1 MLNFLAHFIQFAP
14 LSVYGTPPRRSDIAR
29 YEVWNRQEGGVDIT
43 SENLGV
49 GKGIGCPPISAIK
62 TRLTHMPQNGAQRLK
77 PVSSWGIRE
86 VSLEEVKTE
95 IDLEG

>member
-1 MLNFLAHFIQFAP
+1 M
-14 LSVYGTPPRRSDIAR
+14 
-29 YEVWNRQEGGVDIT
+29 WNRQEVGVDIT
-43 SENLGV
+43 SENVGV

-62 TRLTHMPQNGAQRLK
+62 TRLPHMPQNGAQRLT